1 MERSQIHNYFE
12 HLVFDYID
20 EHIIP
25 KVQGKPDDYFLDIA
39 CVALN
44 KLPTR
49 YVRHEVDMAFFLHS
63 EERNKMLES
72 VEKAINEAKS
82 YIDNHFDSRR

>member
-20 EHIIP
+20 QHIIP
-25 KVQGKPDDYFLDIA
+25 DAQKESDDYFLDMA
-39 CVALN
+39 CIALN

-49 YVRHEVDMAFFLHS
+49 YVRYEVDMAFFLHP
-63 EERNKMLES
+63 EERGKMQES
-72 VEKAINEAKS
+72 VKTAVTEAKQ
-82 YIDNHFDSRR
+82 YIDEHFDSRR

>member
-20 EHIIP
+20 QNIIP
-25 KVQGKPDDYFLDIA
+25 HAQKKSDDYFLDMA
-39 CVALN
+39 CIALN

-49 YVRHEVDMAFFLHS
+49 YVRYEVDMAFFLHP
-63 EERNKMLES
+63 EERGKMQES
-72 VEKAINEAKS
+72 VKTAVNEAQK
-82 YIDNHFDSRR
+82 YIDEHFNSRR